1 MSGQKISFYDES
13 LNVLFSSETSS
24 DEESSIFKVN
34 SNKED
39 IAIIASNDFSFY
51 KFDLPTTSQ
60 RNLKKVIPFMLSEE
74 ILGEVE
80 DYFWIQ
86 GSQSEIVGIIEHQ
99 KIQEIKDKLDSKV
112 SKLIPIQALSSSIE
126 NLLVILGDKAF
137 ISLQDNWYWFADKK
151 SILNT
156 LALTLRKYEIK
167 KLNVWATEK
176 KIDLP
181 NLDIDTEEKYF
192 SSTKDLLN
200 EFSQIL
206 DIKNSLNFFSK
217 EYEQKIDWRSIFL
230 RYKFYGYSS
239 LAFFGI
245 FLLSAI
251 VQFSYLNVSNNLLKN
266 KIIDT
271 FKEKFPSETLESDL
285 ISQVNGLI
293 NQGQIDYSALNAV
306 SIVSDAVSNSENI
319 VLVSISYE
327 RSRFIIE
334 VQTNSYDQLQEYVDL
349 VNSLGLSVN
358 LGASRRVNNFIPVS
372 YTHLTLPTT
381 LVV

>member
-176 KIDLP
+176 KLDLP

-206 DIKNSLNFFSK
+206 DIRNSLNFFSK

-271 FKEKFPSETLESDL
+271 FKEKFPSENLESDL

-306 SIVSDAVSNSENI
+306 SIVSDAVNNSENI

-349 VNSLGLSVN
+349 VNSMGLSVN
-358 LGASRRVNNFIPVS
+358 LGASRRVNNFIQGEIS
-372 YTHLTLPTT
+372 INAF
-381 LVV
+381 

>member
-13 LNVLFSSETSS
+13 LNILFSSETSS

-112 SKLIPIQALSSSIE
+112 SKLIPIQALSTSIE

-176 KIDLP
+176 KLDLP

-192 SSTKDLLN
+192 SSRKDLLK
-200 EFSQIL
+200 EVSQIL

-271 FKEKFPSETLESDL
+271 FKEKFPSENLESDL

-349 VNSLGLSVN
+349 VNSMGLSVN
-358 LGASRRVNNFIPVS
+358 LGASRRVNNFIQGEIS
-372 YTHLTLPTT
+372 INAF
-381 LVV
+381 

>member
-13 LNVLFSSETSS
+13 LNILFSSETSS

-60 RNLKKVIPFMLSEE
+60 RNLRKVIPFMLSEE

-167 KLNVWATEK
+167 NLNIWATEK
-176 KIDLP
+176 KLDLP

-358 LGASRRVNNFIPVS
+358 LGASRRVNNFIQGEIS
-372 YTHLTLPTT
+372 INAF
-381 LVV
+381 

>member
-1 MSGQKISFYDES
+1 VSGQKISFYDES

-156 LALTLRKYEIK
+156 LALTLKKYEIK

-176 KIDLP
+176 KLDLP

-206 DIKNSLNFFSK
+206 DIRNSLNFFSK

-271 FKEKFPSETLESDL
+271 FKEKFPSENLESDL

-349 VNSLGLSVN
+349 VNSMGLSVN
-358 LGASRRVNNFIPVS
+358 LGASRRVNNFIQGEIS
-372 YTHLTLPTT
+372 INAF
-381 LVV
+381 

>member
-1 MSGQKISFYDES
+1 MSSQKISFYDES
-13 LNVLFSSETSS
+13 LNILFSSETSS
-24 DEESSIFKVN
+24 DEEKSILKAN
-34 SNKED
+34 SNEKD

-60 RNLKKVIPFMLSEE
+60 KNLKKVIPFMLSEE

-86 GSQSEIVGIIEHQ
+86 DSQSEIVGIIEHQ
-99 KIQEIKDKLDSKV
+99 KIQEIKDKLDPKV
-112 SKLIPIQALSSSIE
+112 NKLIPIQALSSSIE
-126 NLLVILGDKAF
+126 NLLVVLGDKAF
-137 ISLQDNWYWFADKK
+137 ISLKDNWYWFADKK

-176 KIDLP
+176 KLELP
-181 NLDIDTEEKYF
+181 NLDINTEEKYF

-206 DIKNSLNFFSK
+206 NLKDSINFFSK

-230 RYKFYGYSS
+230 RYKFYGYSAF
-239 LAFFGI
+239 AFFGI
-245 FLLSAI
+245 FLFSAI
-251 VQFSYLNVSNNLLKN
+251 IQFSYLNVSNNLLKN

-327 RSRFIIE
+327 RTRFIIE

-349 VNSLGLSVN
+349 VNSMGLSVN
-358 LGASRRVNNFIPVS
+358 LGASRRVNNFIQGEIS
-372 YTHLTLPTT
+372 INAF
-381 LVV
+381 

>member
-1 MSGQKISFYDES
+1 MSNQKISFFDES
-13 LNVLFSSETSS
+13 LNILFTSELASN
-24 DEESSIFKVN
+24 EEKSILKAN
-34 SNKED
+34 SNEED

-86 GSQSEIVGIIEHQ
+86 ANQSEIVGIIEHQ
-99 KIQEIKDKLDSKV
+99 KIKEIKEKLDTSV
-112 SKLIPIQALSSSIE
+112 NKLIPIQALSSSIE

-137 ISLQDNWYWFADKK
+137 ISLQGNWFWFADKK

-156 LALTLRKYEIK
+156 LALTLKKYAIN
-167 KLNVWATEK
+167 KLNVWSSDK
-176 KIDLP
+176 KLNLP

-192 SSTKDLLN
+192 SSTKDLLK

-206 DIKNSLNFFSK
+206 DIKNSMNFFSK
-217 EYEQKIDWRSIFL
+217 EYEQKIEWRSIFL
-230 RYKFYGYSS
+230 RYKFYGYST

-251 VQFSYLNVSNNLLKN
+251 IQFSYLNVSNNLLKN

-271 FKEKFPSETLESDL
+271 FKEKFPAETLESDL

-306 SIVSDAVSNSENI
+306 SIISDAVSNSENI

-349 VNSLGLSVN
+349 VNSMGLNVN
-358 LGASRRVNNFIPVS
+358 LGASRRVNNFIQGEIS
-372 YTHLTLPTT
+372 IDAL
-381 LVV
+381 

>member
-1 MSGQKISFYDES
+1 MSSQKISFYDES
-13 LNVLFSSETSS
+13 LNILFSSETSS
-24 DEESSIFKVN
+24 SEEESILKVN
-34 SNKED
+34 SNEED

-86 GSQSEIVGIIEHQ
+86 DSQSEIVGIIEHQ
-99 KIQEIKDKLDSKV
+99 KIQEIKDKLDPKV
-112 SKLIPIQALSSSIE
+112 NKLIPIQALSSSIE

-167 KLNVWATEK
+167 KLNVWSTEK
-176 KIDLP
+176 GLDFP

-206 DIKNSLNFFSK
+206 DLKDSINFFSK

-230 RYKFYGYSS
+230 RYKFYGYSA

-251 VQFSYLNVSNNLLKN
+251 VQFSYLNVSNNLLKS

-327 RSRFIIE
+327 RTRFIIE
-334 VQTNSYDQLQEYVDL
+334 IQTNSYDQLQEYVDL
-349 VNSLGLSVN
+349 VNSMGLSVN
-358 LGASRRVNNFIPVS
+358 LGASRRVNNFIQGEIS
-372 YTHLTLPTT
+372 INAF
-381 LVV
+381 

>member
-13 LNVLFSSETSS
+13 LNILFSSEISS

-99 KIQEIKDKLDSKV
+99 KIQEIKDKLDSKI

-176 KIDLP
+176 KLDLP

-271 FKEKFPSETLESDL
+271 FKEKFPSENLESDL

-349 VNSLGLSVN
+349 VNSMGLSVN
-358 LGASRRVNNFIPVS
+358 LGASRRVNNFIQGEIS
-372 YTHLTLPTT
+372 INAF
-381 LVV
+381 

>member
-13 LNVLFSSETSS
+13 LSILFSSETSS

-60 RNLKKVIPFMLSEE
+60 RNLKKVIPFMLGEE
-74 ILGEVE
+74 ILGEVK

-86 GSQSEIVGIIEHQ
+86 DSQSEIVGIIEHR
-99 KIQEIKDKLDSKV
+99 KIQEIKDKLDPKV
-112 SKLIPIQALSSSIE
+112 NKLIPIQALSSSIE

-156 LALTLRKYEIK
+156 LVLTLRKYEIK
-167 KLNVWATEK
+167 KLNVWSTEK
-176 KIDLP
+176 GLDLP
-181 NLDIDTEEKYF
+181 NLDTDTEEKYF

-206 DIKNSLNFFSK
+206 DLKDSINFFSK
-217 EYEQKIDWRSIFL
+217 EYEQKIDWPSIFL
-230 RYKFYGYSS
+230 RYKFYGYSA

-245 FLLSAI
+245 FLFSAI
-251 VQFSYLNVSNNLLKN
+251 VQFSYLNVSNNLLKS

-327 RSRFIIE
+327 RTRFIIE

-349 VNSLGLSVN
+349 VNSMGLSVN
-358 LGASRRVNNFIPVS
+358 LGASRRVNNFIQGEIS
-372 YTHLTLPTT
+372 INAF
-381 LVV
+381 

>member
-24 DEESSIFKVN
+24 DEESSIFKIN
-34 SNKED
+34 SHKED

-176 KIDLP
+176 KLDLP

-271 FKEKFPSETLESDL
+271 FKEKFPSENLESDL

-349 VNSLGLSVN
+349 VNSMGLSVN
-358 LGASRRVNNFIPVS
+358 LGASRRVNNFIQGEIS
-372 YTHLTLPTT
+372 INAF
-381 LVV
+381 

>member
-167 KLNVWATEK
+167 KLNIWTTEK
-176 KIDLP
+176 KLDLP

-349 VNSLGLSVN
+349 VNSMGLSVN
-358 LGASRRVNNFIPVS
+358 LGASRRVNNFIQGEIS
-372 YTHLTLPTT
+372 INAF
-381 LVV
+381 

>member
-1 MSGQKISFYDES
+1 MSGQKISFYDDT
-13 LNVLFSSETSS
+13 LNILFSSETSN
-24 DEESSIFKVN
+24 DEDKSILKVN
-34 SNKED
+34 SNQED

-60 RNLKKVIPFMLSEE
+60 RNLKKAIPFMLSEE
-74 ILGEVE
+74 ILGKVE

-86 GSQSEIVGIIEHQ
+86 DSQSGIVGIIEHQ
-99 KIQEIKDKLDSKV
+99 KIQEIKDKLDPKV
-112 SKLIPIQALSSSIE
+112 NKLIPIQALSSSIE

-137 ISLQDNWYWFADKK
+137 ISLKDNWYWFADKK

-176 KIDLP
+176 KLELP
-181 NLDIDTEEKYF
+181 NLDINTEEKYF

-206 DIKNSLNFFSK
+206 DLKGSINFFSK

-271 FKEKFPSETLESDL
+271 FKEKFPSENLESDL

-349 VNSLGLSVN
+349 VNSMGLSVN
-358 LGASRRVNNFIPVS
+358 LGASRRVNNFIQGEIS
-372 YTHLTLPTT
+372 INAF
-381 LVV
+381 

>member
-13 LNVLFSSETSS
+13 LNILFSSETSS
-24 DEESSIFKVN
+24 DEESSIFNVN

-176 KIDLP
+176 KLDLP

-271 FKEKFPSETLESDL
+271 FKEKFPSENLESDL
-285 ISQVNGLI
+285 ITQVNGLI

-349 VNSLGLSVN
+349 VNSMGLSVN
-358 LGASRRVNNFIPVS
+358 LGASRRVNNFIQGEIS
-372 YTHLTLPTT
+372 INAF
-381 LVV
+381 

>member
-13 LNVLFSSETSS
+13 LNILFSSEISS

-167 KLNVWATEK
+167 KLNVWSTEK
-176 KIDLP
+176 KLDLP

-271 FKEKFPSETLESDL
+271 FKEKFPSENLESDL

-349 VNSLGLSVN
+349 VNSMGLSVN
-358 LGASRRVNNFIPVS
+358 LGASRRVNNFIQGEIS
-372 YTHLTLPTT
+372 INAF
-381 LVV
+381 

>member
-1 MSGQKISFYDES
+1 
-13 LNVLFSSETSS
+13 
-24 DEESSIFKVN
+24 
-34 SNKED
+34 
-39 IAIIASNDFSFY
+39 
-51 KFDLPTTSQ
+51 
-60 RNLKKVIPFMLSEE
+60 MLSEE
-74 ILGEVE
+74 ILGKVE
-80 DYFWIQ
+80 DYFWTQ
-86 GSQSEIVGIIEHQ
+86 DSQSEIVGIIEHQ

-167 KLNVWATEK
+167 KLNVWSTEK
-176 KIDLP
+176 KLDLP
-181 NLDIDTEEKYF
+181 NLDIDTKEKYF

-206 DIKNSLNFFSK
+206 DIRNSLNFFSK

-266 KIIDT
+266 KILDT

-349 VNSLGLSVN
+349 VNSMGLSVN
-358 LGASRRVNNFIPVS
+358 LGASRRVNNFIQGEIS
-372 YTHLTLPTT
+372 INAF
-381 LVV
+381 

>member
-13 LNVLFSSETSS
+13 FNILFSSETSNV
-24 DEESSIFKVN
+24 EEQSILKVN

-60 RNLKKVIPFMLSEE
+60 RNLKKVIPFKLSEE

-126 NLLVILGDKAF
+126 NLLVILDDKAF

-151 SILNT
+151 SIFNT

-176 KIDLP
+176 KLELP

-271 FKEKFPSETLESDL
+271 FKEKFPSENLESDL

-349 VNSLGLSVN
+349 VNSMGLSVN
-358 LGASRRVNNFIPVS
+358 LGASRRVNNFIQGEIS
-372 YTHLTLPTT
+372 INAF
-381 LVV
+381 

>member
-1 MSGQKISFYDES
+1 MSDQRITFYDELLNDLFTSKLVSNEEKS
-13 LNVLFSSETSS
+13 LFE
-24 DEESSIFKVN
+24 VN
-34 SNKED
+34 SKDED

-51 KFDLPTTSQ
+51 KFDLPSTSQ
-60 RNLKKVIPFMLSEE
+60 RNLNKVIPFMLSEE
-74 ILGEVE
+74 ILGEIE

-86 GSQSEIVGIIEHQ
+86 DNKSEIVGIIEHQ
-99 KIQEIKDKLDSKV
+99 KIQEIKEKLNPKV
-112 SKLIPIQALSSSIE
+112 NKLIPIQALASSIE
-126 NLLVILGDKAF
+126 NLLVVLDDKAF
-137 ISLQDNWYWFADKK
+137 ISLQGNWFWFADKK

-156 LALTLRKYEIK
+156 LELTLRKYEIK
-167 KLNVWATEK
+167 KLDIWTTDK
-176 KIDLP
+176 KLNLP
-181 NLDIDTEEKYF
+181 SLDIDFEEKF
-192 SSTKDLLN
+192 FPSTKDLLK
-200 EFSQIL
+200 ELSEIV
-206 DIKNSLNFFSK
+206 DIKNSINFFNK
-217 EYEQKIDWRSIFL
+217 DYEQKIDWRSIFL

-239 LAFFGI
+239 LAFFSI

-266 KIIDT
+266 KIIDS
-271 FKEKFPSETLESDL
+271 FKEKFPSEILESDL

-349 VNSLGLSVN
+349 VNSMGLSVN
-358 LGASRRVNNFIPVS
+358 LGASRRVNNFIQGEIS
-372 YTHLTLPTT
+372 INAF
-381 LVV
+381 

>member
-13 LNVLFSSETSS
+13 LNILFSSETSS
-24 DEESSIFKVN
+24 DEESSIFKIN

-167 KLNVWATEK
+167 KLNIWTTEK
-176 KIDLP
+176 KLDLP

-271 FKEKFPSETLESDL
+271 FKEKFPSENLESDL

-349 VNSLGLSVN
+349 VNSMGLSVN
-358 LGASRRVNNFIPVS
+358 LGASRRVNNFIQGEIS
-372 YTHLTLPTT
+372 INAF
-381 LVV
+381 

>member
-1 MSGQKISFYDES
+1 MSNQKISFYDES
-13 LNVLFSSETSS
+13 LNILFTSELASN
-24 DEESSIFKVN
+24 EEKSILKAN
-34 SNKED
+34 SNEED

-60 RNLKKVIPFMLSEE
+60 RNLKKAIPFMLSEE

-80 DYFWIQ
+80 DYFWIEAN
-86 GSQSEIVGIIEHQ
+86 QSEIVGIIEHQ
-99 KIQEIKDKLDSKV
+99 KIKEIKEKLDPSV
-112 SKLIPIQALSSSIE
+112 NKLIPIQALSSSVE

-137 ISLQDNWYWFADKK
+137 ISLQGNWFWFADKK

-156 LALTLRKYEIK
+156 LALTLKKYAIN
-167 KLNVWATEK
+167 KLNVWSSDK
-176 KIDLP
+176 KLNLP

-192 SSTKDLLN
+192 SSTKDLLK

-206 DIKNSLNFFSK
+206 DINNSMNFFSK
-217 EYEQKIDWRSIFL
+217 EYEQKIEWRSIFL
-230 RYKFYGYSS
+230 RYKFYGYST

-251 VQFSYLNVSNNLLKN
+251 IQFSYLNVSNNLLKN

-271 FKEKFPSETLESDL
+271 FKEKFPAETLESDL

-306 SIVSDAVSNSENI
+306 SIISDAVSNSENI

-349 VNSLGLSVN
+349 VNSMGLNVN
-358 LGASRRVNNFIPVS
+358 LGASRRVNNFIQGEIS
-372 YTHLTLPTT
+372 IDAF
-381 LVV
+381 

>member
-13 LNVLFSSETSS
+13 LNILFSSETSS

-126 NLLVILGDKAF
+126 NLLVILDDKAF

-167 KLNVWATEK
+167 KLNVWTTEK
-176 KIDLP
+176 KLDLP

-206 DIKNSLNFFSK
+206 DIRNSLNFFSK

-271 FKEKFPSETLESDL
+271 FKEKFPSENLESDL

-349 VNSLGLSVN
+349 VNSMGLSVN
-358 LGASRRVNNFIPVS
+358 LGASRRVNNFIQGEIS
-372 YTHLTLPTT
+372 INAF
-381 LVV
+381 

>member
-1 MSGQKISFYDES
+1 MNGQKISFYDES
-13 LNVLFSSETSS
+13 LNILFSSETSS
-24 DEESSIFKVN
+24 DEEKFDSIFKAN
-34 SNKED
+34 SSKED

-60 RNLKKVIPFMLSEE
+60 RNLKKAIPFMLSEE
-74 ILGEVE
+74 ILGKVE
-80 DYFWIQ
+80 DYFWTQ
-86 GSQSEIVGIIEHQ
+86 DSQSEIVGIIEHQ
-99 KIQEIKDKLDSKV
+99 KIQEIKDKLDPKV
-112 SKLIPIQALSSSIE
+112 NKLIPIQALSSSIE

-137 ISLQDNWYWFADKK
+137 ISLKDNWYWFADKK

-176 KIDLP
+176 KLKLP
-181 NLDIDTEEKYF
+181 NLDINTEEKYF

-206 DIKNSLNFFSK
+206 DLKDSINFFSK

-230 RYKFYGYSS
+230 RYKFYGYSC

-271 FKEKFPSETLESDL
+271 FKDKFPSETLESDL

-306 SIVSDAVSNSENI
+306 SVISDAVSNSENI

-327 RSRFIIE
+327 RTRFIIE

-349 VNSLGLSVN
+349 VNSMGLSVN
-358 LGASRRVNNFIPVS
+358 LGASRRVNNFIQGEIS
-372 YTHLTLPTT
+372 INAF
-381 LVV
+381 

>member
-13 LNVLFSSETSS
+13 LNILFSSETSS
-24 DEESSIFKVN
+24 DEENSIFKVN

-176 KIDLP
+176 KLDLP

-349 VNSLGLSVN
+349 VNSMGLSVN
-358 LGASRRVNNFIPVS
+358 LGASRRVNNFIQGEIS
-372 YTHLTLPTT
+372 INAF
-381 LVV
+381 

>member
-13 LNVLFSSETSS
+13 LNILFSSETSS

-167 KLNVWATEK
+167 KLNIWATEK
-176 KIDLP
+176 KLDLP

-206 DIKNSLNFFSK
+206 DIRNSLNFFSK

-239 LAFFGI
+239 LAFFSI

-271 FKEKFPSETLESDL
+271 FKEKFPSENLESDL

-349 VNSLGLSVN
+349 VNSMGLSVN
-358 LGASRRVNNFIPVS
+358 LGASRRVNNFIQGEIS
-372 YTHLTLPTT
+372 INAF
-381 LVV
+381 

>member
-99 KIQEIKDKLDSKV
+99 KIQEIKDKLDSQV

-176 KIDLP
+176 KLDLP

-206 DIKNSLNFFSK
+206 DIRNSLNFFSK

-271 FKEKFPSETLESDL
+271 FKEKFPSENLESDL

-349 VNSLGLSVN
+349 VNSMGLSVN
-358 LGASRRVNNFIPVS
+358 LGASRRVNNFIQGEIS
-372 YTHLTLPTT
+372 INAF
-381 LVV
+381 

>member
-1 MSGQKISFYDES
+1 MSDQRITFYDELLNDLFTSKLVSNEEKS
-13 LNVLFSSETSS
+13 LFE
-24 DEESSIFKVN
+24 VN
-34 SNKED
+34 SKDED

-51 KFDLPTTSQ
+51 KFDLPSTSQ

-74 ILGEVE
+74 ILGEIE

-86 GSQSEIVGIIEHQ
+86 DNKSEIVGIIEHQ
-99 KIQEIKDKLDSKV
+99 KIQEIKEKLNPKV
-112 SKLIPIQALSSSIE
+112 NKLIPIQALASSIE
-126 NLLVILGDKAF
+126 NLLVVLDDKAF
-137 ISLQDNWYWFADKK
+137 ISLRGNWFWFADKK

-156 LALTLRKYEIK
+156 LKLTLGKYEIRKLNIWTTDK
-167 KLNVWATEK
+167 KLN
-176 KIDLP
+176 LP
-181 NLDIDTEEKYF
+181 SEDIDFEEKIF
-192 SSTKDLLN
+192 SSTKDLLKDLS
-200 EFSQIL
+200 EIA
-206 DIKNSLNFFSK
+206 DIKNSINFFNK
-217 EYEQKIDWRSIFL
+217 DYEQKIDWRSIFL

-239 LAFFGI
+239 LAFFSI

-266 KIIDT
+266 KIIVS
-271 FKEKFPSETLESDL
+271 FKEKFPSEILESDL

-349 VNSLGLSVN
+349 VNSMGLSVN
-358 LGASRRVNNFIPVS
+358 LGASRRVNNFIQGEIS
-372 YTHLTLPTT
+372 INAF
-381 LVV
+381 

>member
-1 MSGQKISFYDES
+1 MNGQKISFYDES
-13 LNVLFSSETSS
+13 LNILFSSETSS

-112 SKLIPIQALSSSIE
+112 SKLIPIQALSSSVE

-349 VNSLGLSVN
+349 VNSMGLSVN
-358 LGASRRVNNFIPVS
+358 LGASRRVNNFIQGEIS
-372 YTHLTLPTT
+372 INAF
-381 LVV
+381 

>member
-13 LNVLFSSETSS
+13 LNILFSSETSS
-24 DEESSIFKVN
+24 DEESSIFKLN
-34 SNKED
+34 SNEED

-176 KIDLP
+176 KLDLP

-192 SSTKDLLN
+192 FSTKDLLN

-271 FKEKFPSETLESDL
+271 FKEKFPSENLESDL

-349 VNSLGLSVN
+349 VNSMGLSVN
-358 LGASRRVNNFIPVS
+358 LGASRRVNNFIQGEIS
-372 YTHLTLPTT
+372 INAF
-381 LVV
+381 

>member
-13 LNVLFSSETSS
+13 LNILFSSETSS

-126 NLLVILGDKAF
+126 NQLVILGDKAF

-176 KIDLP
+176 KLDLP

-271 FKEKFPSETLESDL
+271 FKEKFPSENLESDL

-349 VNSLGLSVN
+349 VNSMGLSVN
-358 LGASRRVNNFIPVS
+358 LGASRRVNNFIQGEIS
-372 YTHLTLPTT
+372 INAF
-381 LVV
+381 

>member
-167 KLNVWATEK
+167 KLDVWATEK
-176 KIDLP
+176 KLDLP

-271 FKEKFPSETLESDL
+271 FKEKFPSENLESDL

-349 VNSLGLSVN
+349 VNSMGLSVN
-358 LGASRRVNNFIPVS
+358 LGASRRVNNFIQGEIS
-372 YTHLTLPTT
+372 INAF
-381 LVV
+381 

>member
-1 MSGQKISFYDES
+1 VSGQKISFYDES
-13 LNVLFSSETSS
+13 FNILFSSETSNV
-24 DEESSIFKVN
+24 EEQSILKVN

-60 RNLKKVIPFMLSEE
+60 RNLKKVIPFKLSEE

-112 SKLIPIQALSSSIE
+112 NKLIPIQALSSSIE
-126 NLLVILGDKAF
+126 NLLVILDDKAF

-151 SILNT
+151 SIFNT

-176 KIDLP
+176 KLELP

-271 FKEKFPSETLESDL
+271 FKEKFPSENLESDL

-349 VNSLGLSVN
+349 VNSMGLSVN
-358 LGASRRVNNFIPVS
+358 LGASRRVNNFIQGEIS
-372 YTHLTLPTT
+372 INAF
-381 LVV
+381 

>member
-167 KLNVWATEK
+167 KLNVWTTEK
-176 KIDLP
+176 KLDLP

-206 DIKNSLNFFSK
+206 DIRNSLNFFSK

-271 FKEKFPSETLESDL
+271 FKEKFPSENLESDL

-349 VNSLGLSVN
+349 VNSMGLSVN
-358 LGASRRVNNFIPVS
+358 LGASRRVNNFIQGEIS
-372 YTHLTLPTT
+372 INAF
-381 LVV
+381 

>member
-176 KIDLP
+176 KLDLP

-200 EFSQIL
+200 EFSQTL
-206 DIKNSLNFFSK
+206 DIRNSLNFFSK

-271 FKEKFPSETLESDL
+271 FKEKFPSENLESDL

-327 RSRFIIE
+327 RSRFIID

-349 VNSLGLSVN
+349 VNSMGVSVN
-358 LGASRRVNNFIPVS
+358 LGASRRVNNFIQGEIS
-372 YTHLTLPTT
+372 INAF
-381 LVV
+381 

>member
-24 DEESSIFKVN
+24 HEQSSIFKVN

-74 ILGEVE
+74 ILGEIE

-176 KIDLP
+176 KLDLP

-206 DIKNSLNFFSK
+206 DIRNSLNFFSK

-349 VNSLGLSVN
+349 VNSMGLSVN
-358 LGASRRVNNFIPVS
+358 LGASRRVNNFIQGEIS
-372 YTHLTLPTT
+372 INAF
-381 LVV
+381 

>member
-1 MSGQKISFYDES
+1 MSIQKISFYDES
-13 LNVLFSSETSS
+13 LNILFTSELASN
-24 DEESSIFKVN
+24 EEKSILKAN
-34 SNKED
+34 SNEED

-74 ILGEVE
+74 ILGEIE

-86 GSQSEIVGIIEHQ
+86 ANQSEIVGIIEHQ
-99 KIQEIKDKLDSKV
+99 KIKEIKEKLDPTV
-112 SKLIPIQALSSSIE
+112 NKLIPIQALSSSIE

-137 ISLQDNWYWFADKK
+137 ISLKGNWFWFADKK

-156 LALTLRKYEIK
+156 LALTLRKYAIN
-167 KLNVWATEK
+167 KLNVWSSDK
-176 KIDLP
+176 KLNLP

-192 SSTKDLLN
+192 SSTKDLLK

-206 DIKNSLNFFSK
+206 DIKNSINFFSK
-217 EYEQKIDWRSIFL
+217 EYEQKIDWRSFFL

-251 VQFSYLNVSNNLLKN
+251 VQFSYLSISNNFLKN

-349 VNSLGLSVN
+349 VNSMGLNVN
-358 LGASRRVNNFIPVS
+358 LGASRRVNNFIQGEIS
-372 YTHLTLPTT
+372 INAF
-381 LVV
+381 

>member
-13 LNVLFSSETSS
+13 LNILFSSETSS

-60 RNLKKVIPFMLSEE
+60 RNLRKVIPFMLSEE
-74 ILGEVE
+74 ILGEIE

-86 GSQSEIVGIIEHQ
+86 GSQSEIVGIVEHQ

-112 SKLIPIQALSSSIE
+112 SKLIPIQALSSSVE

-176 KIDLP
+176 KLDLP

-349 VNSLGLSVN
+349 VNSMGLSVN
-358 LGASRRVNNFIPVS
+358 LGASRRVNNFIQGEIS
-372 YTHLTLPTT
+372 INAF
-381 LVV
+381 

>member
-1 MSGQKISFYDES
+1 MSSQKISFYDES
-13 LNVLFSSETSS
+13 LNILFSSETSS
-24 DEESSIFKVN
+24 DEEKFDSIFKAN
-34 SNKED
+34 SSKKD

-74 ILGEVE
+74 ILGKVE

-86 GSQSEIVGIIEHQ
+86 DSQSEIVGIIEHQ
-99 KIQEIKDKLDSKV
+99 KIQEIKDKLDPKV
-112 SKLIPIQALSSSIE
+112 NKLIPIQALSSSIE
-126 NLLVILGDKAF
+126 NLLVIFGDKAF

-167 KLNVWATEK
+167 KLNIWATEK
-176 KIDLP
+176 KLELP
-181 NLDIDTEEKYF
+181 NLDINTEEKYF

-206 DIKNSLNFFSK
+206 DLKDSINFFSK

-230 RYKFYGYSS
+230 RYKFYGYSC

-327 RSRFIIE
+327 RTRFIIE

-349 VNSLGLSVN
+349 VNSMGLSVN
-358 LGASRRVNNFIPVS
+358 LGASRRVNNFIQGEIS
-372 YTHLTLPTT
+372 INAF
-381 LVV
+381 

>member
-176 KIDLP
+176 KLDLP

-192 SSTKDLLN
+192 SSTKDLLS

-206 DIKNSLNFFSK
+206 DIRNSLNFFSK

-271 FKEKFPSETLESDL
+271 FKEKFPSENLESDL

-349 VNSLGLSVN
+349 VNSMGLSVN
-358 LGASRRVNNFIPVS
+358 LGASRRVNNFIQGEIS
-372 YTHLTLPTT
+372 INAF
-381 LVV
+381 

>member
-24 DEESSIFKVN
+24 DEERPIFKVN

-176 KIDLP
+176 KLDLP

-271 FKEKFPSETLESDL
+271 FKEKFPSENLESDL

-349 VNSLGLSVN
+349 VNSMGLSVN
-358 LGASRRVNNFIPVS
+358 LGASRRVNNFIQGEIS
-372 YTHLTLPTT
+372 INAF
-381 LVV
+381 

>member
-13 LNVLFSSETSS
+13 LNILFSSETSS

-60 RNLKKVIPFMLSEE
+60 RNLRKVIPFMLSEE

-176 KIDLP
+176 KLDLP

-206 DIKNSLNFFSK
+206 DIKSSLNFFSK

-271 FKEKFPSETLESDL
+271 FKEKFPSENLESDL

-349 VNSLGLSVN
+349 VNSMGLSVN
-358 LGASRRVNNFIPVS
+358 LGASRRVNNFIQGEIS
-372 YTHLTLPTT
+372 INAF
-381 LVV
+381 